1 MYAVVRQY
9 ARSSALA
16 DAMER
21 QSDEVQTLVTGVSG
35 FVAYYAVRS
44 GDTMTSIT
52 VCQDRAGTLDSTRR
66 AAEWVRL
73 NTLGTDEMT
82 LDVTEGE
89 VIMSFQ

>member
-9 ARSSALA
+9 ARAEDLA

-21 QSDEVQTLVTGVSG
+21 QSDEVEALVTGVSG
-35 FVAYYAVRS
+35 FVAYYAVRA
-44 GDTMTSIT
+44 GDSLTSIT

-73 NTLGTDEMT
+73 NSLATAGMT
-82 LDVTEGE
+82 LDVTDGE
-89 VIMSFQ
+89 VILSFQ